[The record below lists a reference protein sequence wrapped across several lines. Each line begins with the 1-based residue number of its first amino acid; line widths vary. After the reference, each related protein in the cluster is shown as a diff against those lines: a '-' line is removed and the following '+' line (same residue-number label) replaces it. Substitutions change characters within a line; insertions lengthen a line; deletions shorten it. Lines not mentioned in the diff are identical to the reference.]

1 MANLMKIFKS
11 EQFGAVRTMVDEQTR
26 EVLFNGKDVATALG
40 YKETAKAIR
49 EHCKGVSI
57 LDTPTAGGPQKM
69 KYIPE
74 ADIYRLV
81 MSSKLPYAVRF
92 QDWVCEV
99 VLPQIRKTG
108 GYIPINEQ
116 DDEKTILSKAVMILQ
131 KTLAKKEELI
141 EAQRPQVA
149 FANALC
155 GSNSSIRMSEMAKLL
170 TQNGHEIGR
179 TRLFGWMRRNGYIF
193 KNSTE
198 PKQEWVSRGY
208 FEVKA
213 TLVETHHGAKE
224 SITPLITAEGQR
236 YFLQRFAVNS

>member
-1 MANLMKIFKS
+1 MANEMKIFKS
-11 EQFGAVRTMVDEQTR
+11 EQFGAIRTMVDDQTK

-40 YKETAKAIR
+40 YAKPADALSK
-49 EHCKGVSI
+49 HCKGVREMK
-57 LDTPTAGGPQKM
+57 TPSAGGPQM
-69 KYIPE
+69 MNYIKE
-74 ADIYRLV
+74 SDIYRLV
-81 MSSKLPYAVRF
+81 MRSKLPDAEKF

-108 GYIPINEQ
+108 GYIPVNEQ
-116 DDEKTILSKAVMILQ
+116 DDEKTILAKAVQILQ
-131 KTLAKKEELI
+131 RTIEKKDEIL

-155 GSNSSIRMSEMAKLL
+155 GSDSSIHMSEMAKLI
-170 TQNGHEIGR
+170 TQNGYEIGR
-179 TRLFGWMRRNGYIF
+179 SRLFSWMRKHGYIF

-198 PKQEWVSRGY
+198 PMQEWVSKGY

-224 SITPLITAEGQR
+224 SITPLITAEGQK
-236 YFLQRFAVNS
+236 YFLKLFAA

>member
-1 MANLMKIFKS
+1 MANEMKIFKS
-11 EQFGAVRTMVDEQTR
+11 EQFGAVRTMVDDQTK
-26 EVLFNGKDVATALG
+26 EVLFNANDVCSALG
-40 YKETAKAIR
+40 YKNARKALCD
-49 EHCKGVSI
+49 HCKGCNEIV
-57 LDTPTAGGPQKM
+57 TPTNGGPQKM

-108 GYIPINEQ
+108 GYIPVNKE
-116 DDEKTILSKAVMILQ
+116 DDEKTILAKAVQILQ
-131 KTLAKKEELI
+131 RTVEKKEELI

-155 GSNSSIRMSEMAKLL
+155 GSDSSIHMSEMAKLI
-170 TQNGHEIGR
+170 TQNGYEIGR
-179 TRLFGWMRRNGYIF
+179 SRLFSWMRRNGYIF

-198 PKQEWVSRGY
+198 PMQEWVSKGI

-224 SITPLITAEGQR
+224 SITPLITAEGQK
-236 YFLQRFAVNS
+236 YFLKLFAA

>member
-26 EVLFNGKDVATALG
+26 EVVFCLVDVCKVLGLTPSKVAQRLEKDVLSKYTL
-40 YKETAKAIR
+40 
-49 EHCKGVSI
+49 
-57 LDTPTAGGPQKM
+57 PTAGGPQNTNFINEDGLYDVILDSRK
-69 KYIPE
+69 PE
-74 ADIYRLV
+74 AKAFR
-81 MSSKLPYAVRF
+81 K
-92 QDWVCEV
+92 WVTST

-108 GYIPINEQ
+108 GYIPVNEQ

-236 YFLQRFAVNS
+236 YFLQMFCNS